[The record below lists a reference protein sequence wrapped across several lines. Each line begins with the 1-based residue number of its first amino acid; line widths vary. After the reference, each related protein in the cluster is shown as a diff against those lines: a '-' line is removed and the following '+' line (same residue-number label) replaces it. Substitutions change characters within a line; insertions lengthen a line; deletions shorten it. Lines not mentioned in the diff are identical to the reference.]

1 MECNAIFISN
11 ALILLLIAANVKGE
25 TTAIGGFRWKL
36 LPNAARS
43 PIICK
48 TKVRPF
54 EQNIPTGDRNLSKAA
69 TRQKPAAK
77 ATKTVA
83 NGNGHKASNKV
94 DAGEFQEVENAKAE
108 YIARRASQLEAI
120 KKTDK
125 KLLREMLYQMV
136 LGRRFEEKCAEV
148 YRMGKI
154 GGFCHLYI
162 GQEAIGVGSMMAIEP
177 TDMVIT
183 SYRDHVQAMIK
194 GMSPE
199 SVMAELYGK
208 EGGCVK
214 GKGGSM
220 HMFSK
225 ELEFYGGHGI
235 VGGQIGVGTGMAYA
249 AKYKGTGQV
258 VLCFFGEAAV
268 NQGIFHESLNMAQ
281 LWKLPCIYIC
291 ENNQYGMGTSQ
302 ARAMSTRN
310 IAKKADAF
318 EMANEFVDGMDVM
331 AVRGATLRAI
341 ERARK
346 DGSPTLLEVRAYRYM
361 GHSMSDPG
369 NYRTRDEI
377 LKYQE
382 RDPIVL
388 FKDSL
393 KESKILTDKDFEKI
407 EQEAIDAVD
416 RAVKFSDES
425 PYPSESELLTDVLA

>member
-1 MECNAIFISN
+1 MAKTATSR
-11 ALILLLIAANVKGE
+11 KTE
-25 TTAIGGFRWKL
+25 T
-36 LPNAARS
+36 
-43 PIICK
+43 K
-48 TKVRPF
+48 TKP
-54 EQNIPTGDRNLSKAA
+54 EPSNGSK
-69 TRQKPAAK
+69 
-77 ATKTVA
+77 TK
-83 NGNGHKASNKV
+83 NGNV
-94 DAGEFQEVENAKAE
+94 DYAVVELAKAE
-108 YIARRASQLEAI
+108 YKKRRKSQIDAI

-125 KLLREMLYQMV
+125 KLLRAMLYQMV

-162 GQEAIGVGSMMAIEP
+162 GQEAIAVGSMMALER

-183 SYRDHVQAMIK
+183 SYRDHVQAMVK
-194 GMSPE
+194 GLSPE

-249 AKYKGTGQV
+249 AKYKKSGQV
-258 VLCFFGEAAV
+258 TLCFFGEAAV

-281 LWKLPCIYIC
+281 LWKLPIVYIC

-302 ARAMSTRN
+302 DRAMSTRN
-310 IAKKADAF
+310 IAKKAEAY

-331 AVRGATLRAI
+331 AVREAALRAI

-346 DGSPTLLEVRAYRYM
+346 NSMPTLLEVRAYRYM

-369 NYRTRDEI
+369 NYRTREEI
-377 LKYQE
+377 AKYQE

-388 FKDSL
+388 FKNS
-393 KESKILTDKDFEKI
+393 LTDAKVLAEKDFDQI
-407 EQEAIDAVD
+407 EQEAADAVE
-416 RAVKFSDES
+416 RAVKFADES
-425 PYPSESELLTDVLA
+425 PLPPESELLTDVLA

>member
-1 MECNAIFISN
+1 MP
-11 ALILLLIAANVKGE
+11 K
-25 TTAIGGFRWKL
+25 TA
-36 LPNAARS
+36 
-43 PIICK
+43 
-48 TKVRPF
+48 T
-54 EQNIPTGDRNLSKAA
+54 
-69 TRQKPAAK
+69 
-77 ATKTVA
+77 ATKKKTTTPA
-83 NGNGHKASNKV
+83 SKNGSTGLRTRAAGNPTQKNGKTPS
-94 DAGEFQEVENAKAE
+94 EVEIVELAKAE
-108 YIARRASQLEAI
+108 FQKRRKSQLESI

-162 GQEAIGVGSMMAIEP
+162 GQEAIAIGSMMALKP
-177 TDMVIT
+177 SDMVLT
-183 SYRDHVQAMIK
+183 SYRDHVQAMVK
-194 GMSPE
+194 GITPE
-199 SVMAELYGK
+199 AVMAELYGK
-208 EGGCVK
+208 EGGCVG

-225 ELEFYGGHGI
+225 EHEFYGGHGI

-249 AKYKGTGQV
+249 AKYKGTDQV
-258 VLCFFGEAAV
+258 TLCFFGEAAV

-281 LWKLPCIYIC
+281 LWKLPIIYIC

-302 ARAMSTRN
+302 ERAMSTRN

-331 AVRGATLRAI
+331 AVREATLRAI

-369 NYRTRDEI
+369 NYRTREEI
-377 LKYQE
+377 AKYQE

-393 KESKILTDKDFEKI
+393 KEAKVFSDKDFDAI
-407 EQEAIDAVD
+407 ENQAVEATEA
-416 RAVKFSDES
+416 AVKFAEES
-425 PYPSESELLTDVLA
+425 PFPSEDALLTDVYA

>member
-1 MECNAIFISN
+1 M
-11 ALILLLIAANVKGE
+11 
-25 TTAIGGFRWKL
+25 
-36 LPNAARS
+36 P
-43 PIICK
+43 
-48 TKVRPF
+48 
-54 EQNIPTGDRNLSKAA
+54 KAV
-69 TRQKPAAK
+69 TRQKTATSAK
-77 ATKTVA
+77 ASTNGKAKTLDTIVKE
-83 NGNGHKASNKV
+83 HQ
-94 DAGEFQEVENAKAE
+94 DRDFIEVELAHAE
-108 YIARRASQLEAI
+108 FLARRAKQLKSI

-125 KLLREMLYQMV
+125 TLLRDMLYQMV

-162 GQEAIGVGSMMAIEP
+162 GQEAIGVGTMMTLEP
-177 TDMVIT
+177 TDMVVT
-183 SYRDHVQAMIK
+183 SYRDHVQAIIK
-194 GMSPE
+194 GMTPE

-208 EGGCVK
+208 EGGCVG

-249 AKYKGTGQV
+249 AKYKESGQV

-281 LWKLPCIYIC
+281 LWKLPCVYVC

-302 ARAMSTRN
+302 ERAMSSRS
-310 IAKKADAF
+310 IALKAEAF
-318 EMANEFVDGMDVM
+318 EMAHEFVDGMDVM
-331 AVRGATLRAI
+331 AVREATQRAI
-341 ERARK
+341 ERARNE
-346 DGSPTLLEVRAYRYM
+346 SLPTLLEVMAYRFM

-369 NYRTRDEI
+369 NYRTRNEV

-393 KESKILTDKDFEKI
+393 HEAGVCSDVEFDNI
-407 EQEAIDAVD
+407 EHEAAV
-416 RAVKFSDES
+416 AVEAAVAFAEES
-425 PYPSESELLTDVLA
+425 PYPSESELLTHVYA

>member
-1 MECNAIFISN
+1 M
-11 ALILLLIAANVKGE
+11 
-25 TTAIGGFRWKL
+25 
-36 LPNAARS
+36 P
-43 PIICK
+43 
-48 TKVRPF
+48 
-54 EQNIPTGDRNLSKAA
+54 KAA
-69 TRQKPAAK
+69 TSPKRVVKAPRSTGNGAGQKPDNLRKEAKAVPAAK
-77 ATKTVA
+77 
-83 NGNGHKASNKV
+83 SLDFV
-94 DAGEFQEVENAKAE
+94 DVDQVHSE
-108 YIARRASQLEAI
+108 YLARRKSQLAAI
-120 KKTDK
+120 KKLEK

-162 GQEAIGVGSMMAIEP
+162 GQEAIGVGTMMALEP

-183 SYRDHVQAMIK
+183 AYRDHVQAMIK
-194 GMSPE
+194 GMTPE

-208 EGGCVK
+208 AGGCVK

-249 AKYKGTGQV
+249 AKYKNTGQV

-281 LWKLPCIYIC
+281 LWKLPCIFIC

-302 ARAMSTRN
+302 RRAMSSRS
-310 IAKKADAF
+310 IARKAEAF

-331 AVRGATLRAI
+331 AVRDATVRAI
-341 ERARK
+341 DRARK
-346 DGSPTLLEVRAYRYM
+346 ESLPTLLEIRAYRYM

-377 LKYQE
+377 AKYQE

-393 KESKILTDKDFEKI
+393 REAKVLSDKDFEWI
-407 EQEAIDAVD
+407 EKEAAEATDK
-416 RAVKFSDES
+416 AVKFADES
-425 PYPSESELLTDVLA
+425 PLPNESELLTDVYA

>member
-1 MECNAIFISN
+1 MED
-11 ALILLLIAANVKGE
+11 LI
-25 TTAIGGFRWKL
+25 
-36 LPNAARS
+36 
-43 PIICK
+43 
-48 TKVRPF
+48 
-54 EQNIPTGDRNLSKAA
+54 LSKAA

-77 ATKTVA
+77 TAKVSTNGTGKTQGFTDFV
-83 NGNGHKASNKV
+83 
-94 DAGEFQEVENAKAE
+94 EVEQAKAE
-108 YIARRASQLEAI
+108 YVKRRASQLAAI

-136 LGRRFEEKCAEV
+136 LGRIFEEKCAEV

-162 GQEAIGVGSMMAIEP
+162 GQEAIGVGSMMALEK

-183 SYRDHVQAMIK
+183 AYRDHVQAMIK
-194 GMSPE
+194 GMTPE

-208 EGGCVK
+208 EGGCVG

-249 AKYKGTGQV
+249 AKYKNTGQV
-258 VLCFFGEAAV
+258 TLCFFGEAAV

-302 ARAMSTRN
+302 ARAMSSRS
-310 IAKKADAF
+310 IAKKAEAF

-331 AVRGATLRAI
+331 AVRDATLRAI
-341 ERARK
+341 ARARK
-346 DGSPTLLEVRAYRYM
+346 DGSPTLLEIRAYRYM

-393 KESKILTDKDFEKI
+393 KAAKVLTDKDFEKI
-407 EQEAIDAVD
+407 DQEAIEAVD
-416 RAVKFSDES
+416 RAVTFADES
-425 PYPSESELLTDVLA
+425 PYPAESELFTDVLA